1 MPTQEQRAEAGKC
14 WTEKIFRQALE
25 KCKDQFSIEQW
36 SWKKDTWPAY
46 IIQFQIAGEDE
57 IHYIRSETW
66 GFTHG
71 EISDCGNSDSANNP
85 VRENVSRAIYR
96 KLGGCPR
103 INSSSFL
110 SHDL

>member
-57 IHYIRSETW
+57 IHYISLHTDILKMFIRYTVDKAEQGTVC
-66 GFTHG
+66 T
-71 EISDCGNSDSANNP
+71 
-85 VRENVSRAIYR
+85 
-96 KLGGCPR
+96 
-103 INSSSFL
+103 
-110 SHDL
+110 